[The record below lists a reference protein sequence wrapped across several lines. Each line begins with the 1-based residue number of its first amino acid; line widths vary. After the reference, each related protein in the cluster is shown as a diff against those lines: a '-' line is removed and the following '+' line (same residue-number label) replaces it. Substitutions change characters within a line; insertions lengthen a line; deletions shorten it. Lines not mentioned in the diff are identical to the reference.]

1 MVYIGYSDYI
11 WCDGNLVISGIGVM
25 MGRVSIVGV
34 LGIMGIVDIFGIVV
48 IVDKLGMLGIVGTH
62 ESSQPSAAAFWFI
75 YWVYLV

>member
-11 WCDGNLVISGIGVM
+11 WCNGNLVISGIGFI
-25 MGRVSIVGV
+25 MGRVSIAGAFGIVGN
-34 LGIMGIVDIFGIVV
+34 VDIFGIVV
-48 IVDKLGMLGIVGTH
+48 IVDKLGMLGIVDTH